1 MLDFSIF
8 PAAAAAPRFQLH
20 FRATLVDDF
29 CWHLVGLHPPPSSP
43 SPSSLTSPPPL
54 PLPASLPSSL
64 PARHPLSTILCWL
77 LATCIVVWR
86 NQRSCFA
93 YFYWSRVAL
102 STDWKTFRC
111 DISAVIVAAFAS
123 FGSFARFSA
132 RCFRILH
139 ASLCWHIE
147 IIFVQHAFICCLR
160 SEHITHTHPKPMQ
173 ESDCSPIFFQLAH
186 TLTSPRSQF
195 TEQYDINVAYTMFR
209 DNNRYS
215 LNAHNYL
222 RVFLRSVSSQLLI
235 GAWCRIRCAII
246 DKSFLS
252 ECIQSAT
259 ETTKATAS
267 RSWQF

>member
-1 MLDFSIF
+1 MIF
-8 PAAAAAPRFQLH
+8 VDILLGCIRLHLRLRLRLWLRLRHCLCLRLCLHLYLLVILSQQSSAGCLPLASSCGAISAAALH
-20 FRATLVDDF
+20 IFTGVEGDAT
-29 CWHLVGLHPPPSSP
+29 
-43 SPSSLTSPPPL
+43 
-54 PLPASLPSSL
+54 
-64 PARHPLSTILCWL
+64 
-77 LATCIVVWR
+77 
-86 NQRSCFA
+86 
-93 YFYWSRVAL
+93 
-102 STDWKTFRC
+102 TDWKTFRC

-235 GAWCRIRCAII
+235 GAWCRMRCAII